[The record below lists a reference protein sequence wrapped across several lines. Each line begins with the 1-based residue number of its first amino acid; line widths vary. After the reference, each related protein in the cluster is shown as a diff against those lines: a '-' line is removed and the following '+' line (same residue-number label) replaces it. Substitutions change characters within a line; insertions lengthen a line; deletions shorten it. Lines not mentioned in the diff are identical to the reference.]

1 MTIVDSTTRDKRGGV
16 RPSEAGLVTAIA
28 HRLRNDWPIRAIGLE
43 VRSHGRAR
51 TDICVRIR
59 DLHEALGNDLIV
71 GIEVKLTDW
80 SRALGQAALN
90 RYAAD
95 ASMIAMPVNRLNET
109 ILQAAEGY
117 GIGVLA
123 LGPRAV
129 EVVVAATPSYPDA
142 TLRARMSAQLISVRA
157 RGKIKVDQ
165 IVRGR

>member
-1 MTIVDSTTRDKRGGV
+1 
-16 RPSEAGLVTAIA
+16 
-28 HRLRNDWPIRAIGLE
+28 
-43 VRSHGRAR
+43 
-51 TDICVRIR
+51 
-59 DLHEALGNDLIV
+59 
-71 GIEVKLTDW
+71 
-80 SRALGQAALN
+80 
-90 RYAAD
+90 
-95 ASMIAMPVNRLNET
+95 MIAMPVNRLNET